1 MDALDGWE
9 SFGLGGLNFPHADEV
24 IRERLFGL
32 FHVDLVHRFGVRLFF
47 FEAHP
52 FVAGG
57 LAPGGHVFFDPFVV
71 GEDFEDLAHGKFF
84 DFLGGENN
92 GHGAE
97 VPQRIE
103 RDIGLDHLIGSPH
116 LSPHP
121 SLSLKGR
128 G

>member
-57 LAPGGHVFFDPFVV
+57 LAPGRHVFFDPFVV
-71 GEDFEDLAHGKFF
+71 GEDFEDLARGEFF

-97 VPQRIE
+97 VPQRVE
-103 RDIGLDHLIGSPH
+103 CGIGLDHLNSPH

>member
-1 MDALDGWE
+1 M
-9 SFGLGGLNFPHADEV
+9 
-24 IRERLFGL
+24 
-32 FHVDLVHRFGVRLFF
+32 
-47 FEAHP
+47 
-52 FVAGG
+52 AGG

>member
-1 MDALDGWE
+1 M
-9 SFGLGGLNFPHADEV
+9 GLWQKKKSGG
-24 IRERLFGL
+24 RRYLFGFFDVGL
-32 FHVDLVHRFGVRLFF
+32 IHRFGVCCFF

-84 DFLGGENN
+84 DFLGSENN

-97 VPQRIE
+97 VPQCIE
-103 RDIGLDHLIGSPH
+103 RDIGLDHLN
-116 LSPHP
+116 SPHP
-121 SLSLKGR
+121 SLSRKGR